1 MPKTIPPAREFDIL
15 EGKTKFRLTFY
26 ICKCRP
32 HHWINWLSSMYL
44 THLMQT
50 SLQMTEKSKVTSQ
63 WQSQKLGYL
72 QGFLTEGSFEP
83 LNPLQA
89 SCLFCCF
96 SSDSALLIN
105 SNLLLF
111 SSSVISNSFVTPWTV
126 AHQAPLSMGSPRHEL
141 YNGLPFLSP
150 EIILNQGLN
159 HYLLFGRWILYH
171 WATSENQF

>member
-1 MPKTIPPAREFDIL
+1 
-15 EGKTKFRLTFY
+15 
-26 ICKCRP
+26 
-32 HHWINWLSSMYL
+32 MYL

-126 AHQAPLSMGSPRHEL
+126 AHQAPVSMGFPRRE
-141 YNGLPFLSP
+141 YWNGLPFPSPRDLPDSGIERGSPALAGGFLPLSHSP
-150 EIILNQGLN
+150 GKP
-159 HYLLFGRWILYH
+159 
-171 WATSENQF
+171 TSETKGKR